1 MIANFKRSVNNV
13 KTELAGNGIN
23 FSDFSVDSLGDG
35 YVKTVSRAEFEEVV
49 FTDDF
54 KEKMLAPLR
63 RILVKF

>member
-35 YVKTVSRAEFEEVV
+35 YIKTVSRAEFEEVV
-49 FTDDF
+49 FTEEF
-54 KEKMLAPLR
+54 KEKMLAPLGR
-63 RILVKF
+63 VLYRF